1 MDIMRRMEW
10 KYILYKRQE
19 LENEEGLSP
28 EIENVFEMVKA
39 RGIGI
44 RGMKEESISDCIIKS
59 NILPEE
65 ALLITTRDDTLAEA
79 AGLPIASIGYRHAD
93 FSHEGLY
100 QADILVEGFEE
111 VDAYFLERI
120 YQRKHN
126 IPWRV
131 IETGRCYLREMTL
144 DDLDDLYEMYADPSI
159 TEYMEPLYERK
170 QEEEYTRAYINNM
183 YRFYGYGM
191 WLIKDRKTHE
201 FIGRAGLNN
210 LEIDGEEFLEMGY
223 AIKVS
228 HQRKGYASE
237 VCQAVIDYAKGAE
250 LGYEKLHCFVWE
262 GNYASMVLLERLNFS
277 YTGERW
283 RDGRKMLVYELLL
296 F

>member
-1 MDIMRRMEW
+1 MGIMSRMKW
-10 KYILYKRQE
+10 RYILYQREE
-19 LENEEGLSP
+19 LEDKNGLSP
-28 EIENVFEMVKA
+28 ELKKLFEKVKA
-39 RGIGI
+39 QNI
-44 RGMKEESISDCIIKS
+44 RVQAFHEDGISDYMKKS
-59 NILPEE
+59 NISPESV
-65 ALLITTRDDTLAEA
+65 LLITTKDDTLAEV
-79 AGLPIASIGYRHAD
+79 AGLPIASIGYRHTD
-93 FSHEGLY
+93 FLHEGLY
-100 QADILVEGFEE
+100 QADILIEGFEE
-111 VDAYFLERI
+111 VDYYFLERI

-131 IETGRCYLREMTL
+131 IETRRCYLREMTL
-144 DDLDDLYEMYADPSI
+144 DDLDDLYEMYAEPSI

-191 WLIKDRKTHE
+191 WLVKDRETHE

-210 LEIDGEEFLEMGY
+210 LELDGEEFLEMGY

-228 HQRKGYASE
+228 KQRKGYASE

-262 GNYASMVLLERLNFS
+262 GNRASIALLERLGFICS
-277 YTGERW
+277 GDRW
-283 RDGRKMLVYELLL
+283 REGRKMLVYELLL